1 MTGKQLK
8 NYTGNKFY
16 NGRKLWDT
24 GAPWLTV
31 LSERSDGK
39 SLWMLKECIIEYFK
53 YGRKIGYVRR
63 FDTDIKQKDVN
74 GYFRDKNF
82 IAWLQPAGYSGVMCW
97 QGELWLTALN
107 EETGKNERVELI
119 GYTFAI
125 NTQEHYKSQ
134 HFDCYNFLF
143 EEFITKKLYLP
154 NEYVEF
160 CHTISTA
167 NRSGQFRAILIGN
180 TLSRSCPYLREMGI
194 DIYKAKMGKIYVQDL
209 TQEDG
214 AVIKS
219 AFEYVDP
226 REKQTVFIGSARKS
240 IVDGAFEAD
249 PQPHLYFNFNDCETL
264 YQCVY
269 VMDLHQAFHVKYI
282 IYEHPETKRIEK
294 YVYIYPMDY
303 DDVPYTHDDIFCN
316 IPDYEHGYF
325 YYAEKRRQRH
335 IFAMLRA
342 ERALFS
348 DNLTGTEFKQSLKK
362 HNPFQIMASTRRAI

>member
-269 VMDLHQAFHVKYI
+269 VTDLHQAFHVKYI

>member
-82 IAWLQPAGYSGVMCW
+82 INWLQPAGYSGVMCW
-97 QGELWLTALN
+97 QGELWLTAIN

-167 NRSGQFRAILIGN
+167 NRSGIFRAILIGN
-180 TLSRSCPYLREMGI
+180 TISRSCPYLREMGI
-194 DIYKAKMGKIYVQDL
+194 DIFKAKMGKIYVQDL
-209 TQEDG
+209 QQEDG
-214 AVIKS
+214 TVIKS

-226 REKQTVFIGSARKS
+226 RAKKTNFIGTARKS
-240 IVDGAFEAD
+240 IVDGEFEAD
-249 PQPHLYFNFNDCETL
+249 PQPHLYFNFRECETL

-269 VMDLHQAFHVKYI
+269 VTDLHQAFHVKYI
-282 IYEHPETKRIEK
+282 IYEHPETKRVEK
-294 YVYIYPMDY
+294 YLYIYPMDY
-303 DDVPYTHDDIFCN
+303 NDVRYSSDDVFSN
-316 IPDYEHGYF
+316 VPDYEHGVF

-335 IFAMLRA
+335 IFPLIRA

-362 HNPFQIMASTRRAI
+362 HNPFQILTTTRRAM